1 MLTPPGKIY
10 GQQKTVI
17 GPGDV
22 DLDMYPM
29 KTIPM
34 GERVATQ
41 LRWEV
46 FNVANHPIFAL
57 PNGTLNSTAF
67 GTIPATKSTAGRCR
81 LQQESSSDHLLQGS
95 SRCSGGGRTALASRK
110 HPDYGQEPFLNV
122 GFQLAS
128 ANRTYTVAIVNDV
141 HGGQ

>member
-1 MLTPPGKIY
+1 LLNPPGKIY

-67 GTIPATKSTAGRCR
+67 GAISATKIDNREMQVAAKNR
-81 LQQESSSDHLLQGS
+81 LLDHLL
-95 SRCSGGGRTALASRK
+95 
-110 HPDYGQEPFLNV
+110 
-122 GFQLAS
+122 
-128 ANRTYTVAIVNDV
+128 
-141 HGGQ
+141 